1 MIIEFYLN
9 SVLPLGK
16 FLIRAKE
23 IKKKSENLFVVN
35 NELEE
40 IFNNSFVKMKND
52 DLLNEKSE
60 VLVDL
65 KKQIDLLIG
74 IKPLIDSNNIT
85 IDNQKLEIKNNF
97 MSAKETNVNVLNL
110 NNNNNV
116 EKIKDGYSSFSLDM
130 SNYENNLHSILSFYT
145 NNNFILAYVNYLENN
160 YNEEGYESSNLFLF
174 DIENER
180 DNFLTFFTSLLSFCT
195 SLEKASNNLKNRMEK
210 KIDLSIESLDNQ
222 ALSFELSYNNL
233 FLPFDNLYKIEPSF
247 SLIKQIEYN
256 IVNNNLLSSSDFQT
270 LKDSLNLMINIFN
283 AAVVEFDSNYEER
296 TEVFISTYKKYET
309 PYDQFKI
316 NKNKKKK
323 IKSMTRS
330 FGFSDSLLFR
340 DRYYELSLLLSKL
353 RIASNSS
360 INYYFDNQDNI
371 TFTITRGFN
380 PVVKY
385 NYLNQE
391 TLIKDLP
398 LDESIALELN
408 TFNFFEH
415 KPNVEDLKSAFDFE
429 IYFVSNNEEQIHIDN
444 THLPMSDFYKEE
456 SKNWGE
462 EKQTAYLFYRM
473 ELLSYLFS
481 SFRNFESFW
490 SENRFDVYESNRLF
504 AFYFYPEDRIN
515 KSSDEIDIYLIDKL
529 TMVDHS
535 LCYLVHERHDNSWFF
550 NLIKEFKNKID
561 AEININ
567 RVNLTLKDLKDILR
581 IFFKFG
587 ISFLIDSRKRN
598 NYFEINLL
606 DDANVFLLPYV
617 SLNSYSNNKEVNLL
631 VYLLNQIIKLELEL
645 KIPFE
650 LFSLK
655 EHEILAS
662 WLFQDKNTCAAL
674 VSYEDL
680 AEFYGEAY
688 LTDDID
694 LIRDITI
701 LNLQKYWNSSSTN
714 YPFIN
719 LFKLNSGDLEIDNL
733 YSDLFKKLY
742 LKKETIKS
750 EVYKINTPDKNF
762 NLVPFEDILYPT
774 YNEGNYLYFSNIITP
789 NDNIDSLKVLTYRIA
804 GNQNLYLEIESG
816 NYFINQDDINISWTD
831 QAYRVFDKSLE
842 FYSDENNSIENI
854 YAKKIVLLDFF
865 KTNIKLISFDFK
877 VSEFFIV
884 DNKRVWKQE
893 SKEMKCFIGIDEE
906 GDFILLDDQT
916 AKAEEDILLTE
927 YNKLMKEITDL
938 YMSNQLNETLKSKIT
953 QVKQEKYK
961 IFFDKNPKEIVSYI
975 DILETTL
982 NTF

>member
-1 MIIEFYLN
+1 MTIQLTINSLLTLGPFLRRIKNIIQQ
-9 SVLPLGK
+9 S
-16 FLIRAKE
+16 E
-23 IKKKSENLFVVN
+23 IIFEKDEQ
-35 NELEE
+35 LEE
-40 IFNNSFVKMKND
+40 TINNNFNKMRND
-52 DLLNEKSE
+52 DLLSEKPDI
-60 VLVDL
+60 LI
-65 KKQIDLLIG
+65 QIQNQIESLYK
-74 IKPLIDSNNIT
+74 IKDTVNSNNSSVIL
-85 IDNQKLEIKNNF
+85 QKETIKNNII
-97 MSAKETNVNVLNL
+97 NNNQVNASNLNL
-110 NNNNNV
+110 K
-116 EKIKDGYSSFSLDM
+116 EERIEEIKSQYSSFSFDM
-130 SNYENNLHSILSFYT
+130 SNYENNLHSILSSYT
-145 NNNFILAYVNYLENN
+145 NDNFILAYANYLENN
-160 YNEEGYESSNLFLF
+160 YNEEGYESSDLFLF
-174 DIENER
+174 DIEEER
-180 DNFLTFFTSLLSFCT
+180 DNFLTFFTSLSSFYR
-195 SLEKASNNLKNRMEK
+195 SLEKASSDLKDRMKE
-210 KIDLSIESLDNQ
+210 KIDLSMESLDNK
-222 ALSFELSYNNL
+222 ALSFDTSYNNL
-233 FLPFDNLYKIEPSF
+233 FLPFDNLHEIEQSF

-256 IVNNNLLSSSDFQT
+256 IVNNNLLSSSDFQI
-270 LKDSLNLMINIFN
+270 LKDSLNLMLSIFN
-283 AAVVEFDSNYEER
+283 IAVIEFDSNYEEK
-296 TEVFISTYKKYET
+296 TETFINAYKTYET
-309 PYDQFKI
+309 PYNQIKI
-316 NKNKKKK
+316 NKSKK
-323 IKSMTRS
+323 IKSITKT
-330 FGFSDSLLFR
+330 FGFSGSLSFR
-340 DRYYELSLLLSKL
+340 DYYYELSLLLSKL

-360 INYYFDNQDNI
+360 INYYFDNEDNI

-429 IYFVSNNEEQIHIDN
+429 IYFMSNNGEQTHIDS
-444 THLPMSDFYKEE
+444 THLPFNDFYKEE
-456 SKNWGE
+456 SKNWSD

-567 RVNLTLKDLKDILR
+567 RVNLTLKDLKDTLK

-674 VSYEDL
+674 ISYEDL

-701 LNLQKYWNSSSTN
+701 LNLQKYWNSNSTN
-714 YPFIN
+714 YPFVS

-742 LKKETIKS
+742 LKKETTKP

-816 NYFINQDDINISWTD
+816 DYFINQDDINILWTD
-831 QAYRVFDKSLE
+831 QSYRVFDKSLE
-842 FYSDENNSIENI
+842 FYSDENNSIENT

-865 KTNIKLISFDFK
+865 KTNIKLVSFDFK